1 MVRPWPRTD
10 ELESYSITL
19 SMKRWP
25 LDLNVHE
32 CQFSFNACDIK
43 CCPCVPTIEP
53 ARLIRHRT
61 KSLLLCVFLRI
72 DQQPAPSYRS
82 SMKFALRGHPCAD
95 AMCGSFALP
104 LAREMKAAI
113 SERRK
118 LSVETVCPDCGRR
131 CSVQIDKLTRRDV
144 DAEWLARRFPIR
156 NSLCQTC

>member
-1 MVRPWPRTD
+1 M
-10 ELESYSITL
+10 LAIS
-19 SMKRWP
+19 
-25 LDLNVHE
+25 
-32 CQFSFNACDIK
+32 NAAR
-43 CCPCVPTIEP
+43 VPTIEP
-53 ARLIRHRT
+53 ARLIKHRT

-95 AMCGSFALP
+95 AICGSFALP